1 MCRMSSLDEAK
12 TVIME
17 IQIDSAG
24 SEFELDDNGHLSS
37 NRLGFIQY
45 CFDELK
51 KFVTNQTYLRIQ
63 NHSQHM

>member
-1 MCRMSSLDEAK
+1 MCRMPSLDEAK

-24 SEFELDDNGHLSS
+24 SELELDDNGHLRSD
-37 NRLGFIQY
+37 RLGFMQY

-51 KFVTNQTYLRIQ
+51 TFVTNQTYLRIQ
-63 NHSQHM
+63 NHSQYM